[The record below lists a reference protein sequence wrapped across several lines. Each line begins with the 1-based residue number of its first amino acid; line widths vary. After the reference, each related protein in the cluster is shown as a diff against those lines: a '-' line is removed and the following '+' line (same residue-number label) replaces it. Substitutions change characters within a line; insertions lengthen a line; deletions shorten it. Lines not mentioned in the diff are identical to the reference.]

1 MQQVV
6 EVLALGCDMECSL
19 IPLRGGHGDG
29 PILHPLLSKMG
40 LFLCSWVFLDSH
52 YAGRRVTGCR
62 RWQRRSSPIAK
73 NTGVECECIST
84 IFGPAERTTKIKQ
97 RVICLYKTLYVK
109 IRLIYSLQIQHHTHA
124 SLSSPLRGHIA
135 VARCARRP
143 ICGHRDL
150 VWGNRRW

>member
-1 MQQVV
+1 M
-6 EVLALGCDMECSL
+6 G
-19 IPLRGGHGDG
+19 
-29 PILHPLLSKMG
+29 MG
-40 LFLCSWVFLDSH
+40 LFFTPSYPKWASFYVVGFFLDSH